1 MPDVSA
7 AEPPGVDAPSIS
19 ALVAS
24 APEARGPFLPVREY
38 LQAFR
43 EDYARPEV
51 TTFDKLECGQHFQE
65 PGFSSWEAFNRGAWR
80 ESVDLIEEVQ
90 PAIKRQF
97 DDAESRGLVLRRA
110 RYIELPPSDY
120 LVWEMAVLRERVS
133 QGEHIRVVAS
143 QARPGFLAP
152 PLCFPRSCKRIAGLR
167 ARHGCSPLS
176 RA

>member
-1 MPDVSA
+1 MSR
-7 AEPPGVDAPSIS
+7 AETPGVRAPSIS

-24 APEARGPFLPVREY
+24 PPEARSPFLTVKEY

-43 EDYARPEV
+43 ADYARPEV
-51 TTFDKLECGQHFQE
+51 TAFDKLECGQHFQE

-80 ESVDLIEEVQ
+80 ESVDLVQEAQ

-110 RYIELPPSDY
+110 RYVELPPSDY

-133 QGEHIRVVAS
+133 RGERIRVVVG
-143 QARPGFLAP
+143 QGRPSFQAP
-152 PLCFPRSCKRIAGLR
+152 PPDGFPNSSFSGP
-167 ARHGCSPLS
+167 SVS
-176 RA
+176 MN